1 MKEWKITSE
10 KQLNNSETCTCIC
23 HGYYGYTCKVGRPNI
38 DALATAIIT
47 VHSFIAMQMPD
58 SEYSVAMKIWFLL
71 KLPFYT
77 LLQCLTNVRRA
88 EWKQFKR

>member
-58 SEYSVAMKIWFLL
+58 SEYSVVSGHEDMVFARTTILHSTAVL
-71 KLPFYT
+71 
-77 LLQCLTNVRRA
+77 N
-88 EWKQFKR
+88 